1 MLFVEHYTVFTLG
14 KSGDINNLLTNKE
27 FLTENKQAGQSIEN
41 EINKLHNKTP
51 GYEDIEFNDKIDF
64 YNFLIERF
72 YPNTSP
78 MEVENLDP
86 QLNKKIA
93 KAIAKLMKRVEVV

>member
-1 MLFVEHYTVFTLG
+1 MTKYTYEVY
-14 KSGDINNLLTNKE
+14 KDVKDYQKDLLE

-41 EINKLHNKTP
+41 EINKLRNKTP